1 MCTILKYVPFWF
13 TGLLNLDISW
23 CYLRIGNLNEL
34 PNAQE
39 RLKECE
45 NNFKKSYGENLE
57 RVMAL
62 KGNSSSEAVL
72 YVRLH
77 LLQGI
82 LDLNFLL
89 LWLPFSLW
97 YLYFCVIMWKYVTKM
112 ERKKVTFKTYQNPFL
127 GCQWSPPNGVKEH
140 DLPYSFF
147 TLWLHPSFNKEIII
161 TL

>member
-1 MCTILKYVPFWF
+1 M
-13 TGLLNLDISW
+13 
-23 CYLRIGNLNEL
+23 

-82 LDLNFLL
+82 VDLNFLL
-89 LWLPFSLW
+89 LSTFHCVKILCSEKKFLNPQILKTHLW
-97 YLYFCVIMWKYVTKM
+97 VIFKL
-112 ERKKVTFKTYQNPFL
+112 KKKTSFAMIQNPKLMFFRLFL
-127 GCQWSPPNGVKEH
+127 LKLQRLCLILKKENFV
-140 DLPYSFF
+140 SF
-147 TLWLHPSFNKEIII
+147 LQNIA
-161 TL
+161 